1 MTQQEQPCQIIEP
14 LISGALDNELTQ
26 QQRQQLHLHLASC
39 EACAN
44 LYRELAEQRGAVKL
58 GVQTNDVLNESP
70 STRFW
75 NAIGWSLLVLGLIPL
90 VIYAIYEFSQDT
102 SIPWWVKLTIGTTTL
117 GLILLFI
124 NVLRQR
130 MQAAKSDPYKK
141 VNL

>member
-1 MTQQEQPCQIIEP
+1 MTQQEQPCQNIEP

-58 GVQTNDVLNESP
+58 GVQTNDVLNESQ
-70 STRFW
+70 STRIW

-90 VIYAIYEFSQDT
+90 VIYAIYQFSQDT
-102 SIPWWVKLTIGTTTL
+102 SIPWWIKLTIGTTVL

>member
-1 MTQQEQPCQIIEP
+1 MTQQEQPCQNIEP

-39 EACAN
+39 EDCAN

-58 GVQTNDVLNESP
+58 GVQTNDVLNESQ
-70 STRFW
+70 STRIW

-90 VIYAIYEFSQDT
+90 VIYAIYQFSQDT
-102 SIPWWVKLTIGTTTL
+102 SIPWWIKLTIGTTVL